1 MSGFFRF
8 ILKRIVYMLITLLLI
23 SSCTFLLMNFL
34 PGSPYGNEEKLT
46 NKQREVM
53 NERYGLNK
61 PLGERYIIYMSGMLK
76 GDFGI
81 SLQFGDQP
89 VRSILSKRIG
99 PSLQLGIQAMILGTS
114 VGIILGMIAAMFQNS
129 FIDAIV
135 SLIAIIGRS
144 VPNFVFAVL
153 LQLLFAV
160 YLKLFPIALWDK
172 GFLSTVLPTV
182 ALSVSPM
189 ADSARFIRTEMI
201 EVLNSDYIELAR
213 AKGMSEW
220 RVAFKHGLRNAL
232 IPLITILGPM
242 SVSLMTG
249 SLVVENIFAIPGIG
263 EQFVKSIM
271 TNDYSTIMAVTMLY
285 STMLVTIIL
294 FVDILYGIV
303 DPRIR
308 VGGGEY

>member
-1 MSGFFRF
+1 MSNFFRF
-8 ILKRIVYMLITLLLI
+8 ILKRVVYMLITLFLI

-34 PGSPYGNEEKLT
+34 PGTPYNNEAKLT
-46 NKQREVM
+46 NKQREIM
-53 NERYGLNK
+53 NKRYGLNK
-61 PLGERYIIYMSGMLK
+61 PLVKRYIIYMSGAVR

-89 VRSILSKRIG
+89 VKSILAKRIG
-99 PSLQLGIQAMILGTS
+99 PSLQLGTQAMILGTT
-114 VGIILGMIAAMFQNS
+114 VGIILGTVAAMFQNS
-129 FIDAIV
+129 FIDGIA
-135 SLIAIIGRS
+135 SLSAIIGRS

-160 YLKLFPIALWDK
+160 YLKWFPIALWNE

-182 ALSVSPM
+182 ALSISPM

-201 EVLNSDYIELAR
+201 EVLNSDYVELAR

-285 STMLVTIIL
+285 STLLVTIIL
-294 FVDILYGIV
+294 LVDILYGIV